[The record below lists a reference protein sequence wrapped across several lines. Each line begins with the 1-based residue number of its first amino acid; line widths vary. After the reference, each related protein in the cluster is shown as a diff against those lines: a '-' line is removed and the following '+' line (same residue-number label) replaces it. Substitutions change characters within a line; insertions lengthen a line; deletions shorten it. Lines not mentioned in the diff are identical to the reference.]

1 MFPVIDFSALSA
13 ALENPTAFSVFYA
26 FLLSFVLGSAIAV
39 GYIKTFRGLSYSR
52 NFLHCLVLFPILMSI
67 AMQAIGDNVA
77 RGIGMVGTVS
87 LLRFR
92 TEIKDP
98 RDMIFIFSSLAVGLA
113 AGVHAHVVAVLG
125 TACFLSAVFVLSR
138 TPFAHGPQYDAM
150 LRLNLGAGE
159 AQQKALEAVLN
170 QHCRNFNLISL
181 REMGQG
187 NVLDFSYHVKFKD
200 AGHREALVQDIKSIE
215 GAKAVNLLMQD
226 AIVEV

>member
-1 MFPVIDFSALSA
+1 MIDFTALSA
-13 ALENPTAFSVFYA
+13 ALENPTIFSVLYA

-39 GYIKTFRGLSYSR
+39 TYVSTFRGLSYSR
-52 NFLHCLVLFPILMSI
+52 NFLHCLVLFPIIMSI

-98 RDMIFIFSSLAVGLA
+98 RDMIFIFASLAIGLA
-113 AGVHAHVVAVLG
+113 AGVHMHNIAVFG
-125 TACFLSAVFVLSR
+125 TICFLISVVVLAR
-138 TPFAHGPQYDAM
+138 TPFGHGPQYDAM
-150 LRLNLGAGE
+150 LRLNMGPGE
-159 AQQKALEAVLN
+159 AQQKELETVLN
-170 QHCRNFNLISL
+170 MHCRHYSLVSL

-187 NVLDFSYHVKFKD
+187 TVLDFSYHVKFKE
-200 AGHREALVQDIKSIE
+200 GNHKEALVHDVKNIQ

>member
-1 MFPVIDFSALSA
+1 MIDFAALSA
-13 ALENPTAFSVFYA
+13 ALENPTVFSVLYA
-26 FLLSFVLGSAIAV
+26 FLLSFVLGSAIAIIYV
-39 GYIKTFRGLSYSR
+39 KTFRGLSYSR
-52 NFLHCLVLFPILMSI
+52 NFLHCLVLFPIIMSI

-77 RGIGMVGTVS
+77 RGIGMVGTVA

-98 RDMIFIFSSLAVGLA
+98 RDMIFIFASLAIGLA
-113 AGVHAHVVAVLG
+113 AGVHAHNIAVLG
-125 TACFLSAVFVLSR
+125 TVCFLVSVMVLAR

-150 LRLNLGAGE
+150 LRLNLGANE
-159 AQQKALEAVLN
+159 TQQKELETVLN
-170 QHCRNFNLISL
+170 MHCRNYSLVSL

-187 NVLDFSYHVKFKD
+187 NVLDFSYHVKFKQGD
-200 AGHREALVQDIKSIE
+200 HKEALVHDVKSIP

>member
-1 MFPVIDFSALSA
+1 MIDFNAVSA
-13 ALENPTAFSVFYA
+13 ALENPSAFSVFYA
-26 FLLSFVLGSAIAV
+26 FLLSFVLGSAIAI
-39 GYIKTFRGLSYSR
+39 GYVKTFRGLSYSR

-77 RGIGMVGTVS
+77 RGIGMVGTVA

-98 RDMIFIFSSLAVGLA
+98 RDMIFIFASLAIGLA
-113 AGVHAHVVAVLG
+113 AGVHAHLIAVLG
-125 TACFLSAVFVLSR
+125 TGCFLAAVLVLAR

-150 LRLNLGAGE
+150 LRLNLGASGSS
-159 AQQKALEAVLN
+159 QKELDAVLN
-170 QHCRNFNLISL
+170 QHCRNFSLISL

-187 NVLDFSYHVKFKD
+187 NVLDFSYHVKFKNS
-200 AGHREALVQDIKSIE
+200 GQKEALVQDLKGIQ

-226 AIVEV
+226 SIVEV